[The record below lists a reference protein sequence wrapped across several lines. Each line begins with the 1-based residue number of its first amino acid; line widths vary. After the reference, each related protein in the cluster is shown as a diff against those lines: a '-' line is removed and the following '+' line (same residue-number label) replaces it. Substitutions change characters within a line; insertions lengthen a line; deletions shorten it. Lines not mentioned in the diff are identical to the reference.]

1 MGITIIR
8 IYFIIVLNHQLANL
22 MNFTNDNNFYLGREG
37 ISVIK
42 TCFVISVSWRLRQE
56 DLANLNYVI
65 GFILNINSW

>member
-22 MNFTNDNNFYLGREG
+22 MNVTNDNNFCLSREG
-37 ISVIK
+37 IRVIK
-42 TCFVISVSWRLRQE
+42 TCSVISVPWRLRQE
-56 DLANLNYVI
+56 DLANINYVI